1 MIIKHLLSRE
11 NGQVL
16 AVDADPNPNLNE
28 VLGVAAPTTLGD
40 IREIVLKETSGDNA
54 PGGMSK
60 QEYMDFMFG
69 DALAEEDDFDLLV
82 MGRTQGEGCYCFING
97 IMKTQIDKY
106 AKTYSHIVVDN
117 EAGFEHLS
125 RGTLPHVDTLILVS
139 DCSRRGIQAA
149 GRAAALVEEL
159 KLNPSTLKL
168 IVNRAPDGDLP
179 PGVQEEIKSL
189 NLDLLGVIPQD
200 ESVFNFDAEGKPVA
214 DVPDDTPIK
223 IAVKSIIDKL
233 SL

>member
-1 MIIKHLLSRE
+1 
-11 NGQVL
+11 
-16 AVDADPNPNLNE
+16 
-28 VLGVAAPTTLGD
+28 
-40 IREIVLKETSGDNA
+40 
-54 PGGMSK
+54 
-60 QEYMDFMFG
+60 MFG

-189 NLDLLGVIPQD
+189 NMDLLGVIPQD

-233 SL
+233 GL